1 MPNIPVNYDYIN
13 LYNSQRS
20 PSTVHCQN
28 AALVHF
34 FERYLLQKV
43 ISVFKFEGIPETWAL
58 NYFQYVLFMFGYV
71 AIIDHPDFGVIPQNC
86 SLYGYDVFYQP
97 SHVIIA
103 NPLIKTERYRIG
115 EECELI
121 KLQPDYFGVMDIVT
135 TYADLMALSL
145 ETAGINLLN
154 SKMSYVFMSENKNA
168 AESFKKL
175 YDQFASGNPA
185 VFADKMLFNEDG
197 SPSWQMFTQ
206 NVGQNYI
213 ADKVLDDMKKLED
226 RFNTDVGIPNA
237 NTYKKERLITDEVNA
252 NNFDTQSKV
261 LLWLDTMSRGI
272 EAANNHYGLD
282 LSVEY
287 RYEAQYE
294 QEVYDNERRED
305 ITYRSV
311 SD

>member
-1 MPNIPVNYDYIN
+1 MEPKNYDFIN

-28 AALVHF
+28 AALVRF
-34 FERYLLQKV
+34 FEKYLLQKV
-43 ISVFKFEGIPETWAL
+43 VSVFKFENIPEYWAE
-58 NYFQYVLFMFGYV
+58 NFFQYVLFIWGFV
-71 AIIDHPDFGVIPQNC
+71 AVFDHEDYGIIPQNC

-103 NPLIKTERYRIG
+103 NPLIRTERLRIG
-115 EECELI
+115 EDCELI
-121 KLQPDYFGVMDIVT
+121 KLQPDYCGIMDIVS

-154 SKMSYVFMSENKNA
+154 SKLSYVFMSENKTS

-175 YDQFASGNPA
+175 FDQYASGSPA
-185 VFADKMLFNEDG
+185 VFADKLLFNEDG
-197 SPSWQMFTQ
+197 TPSWQLFMQ

-252 NNFDTQSKV
+252 NNVDTQSKV
-261 LLWLDTMSRGI
+261 MLWLDTMSRGI
-272 EAANNHYGLD
+272 DRVNEHYGLD
-282 LSVEY
+282 LSVSY
-287 RYEAQYE
+287 RYEPEYRE
-294 QEVYDNERRED
+294 EVPYNE
-305 ITYRSV
+305 
-311 SD
+311 

>member
-1 MPNIPVNYDYIN
+1 MEPKNYDFIN

-28 AALVHF
+28 AALVRF
-34 FERYLLQKV
+34 FEKYLLQKV
-43 ISVFKFEGIPETWAL
+43 ISVFKFENIPEYWAE
-58 NYFQYVLFMFGYV
+58 NFFQYVLFIWGFV
-71 AIIDHPDFGVIPQNC
+71 AVFDHKDYGIIPQNC

-103 NPLIKTERYRIG
+103 NPLIRTERLRIG
-115 EECELI
+115 EDCELI
-121 KLQPDYFGVMDIVT
+121 KLQPDYCGIMDIVS

-154 SKMSYVFMSENKNA
+154 SKLSYVFMSENKTS

-175 YDQFASGNPA
+175 FDQYASGSPA
-185 VFADKMLFNEDG
+185 VFADKLLFNEDG
-197 SPSWQMFTQ
+197 TPSWQLFMQ

-252 NNFDTQSKV
+252 NNVDTQSKV
-261 LLWLDTMSRGI
+261 MLWLDTMSRGI
-272 EAANNHYGLD
+272 DRVNEHYGLD
-282 LSVEY
+282 LSVSY
-287 RYEAQYE
+287 RYEPEYRE
-294 QEVYDNERRED
+294 EVPYNE
-305 ITYRSV
+305 
-311 SD
+311 

>member
-1 MPNIPVNYDYIN
+1 MEPKNYDFIN

-28 AALVHF
+28 AALVRF
-34 FERYLLQKV
+34 FEKYLLQKV
-43 ISVFKFEGIPETWAL
+43 ISVFKFENIPEYWAE
-58 NYFQYVLFMFGYV
+58 NFFQYVLFIWGFV
-71 AIIDHPDFGVIPQNC
+71 AVFDHEDYGIIPQNC

-103 NPLIKTERYRIG
+103 NPLIRTERLRIG
-115 EECELI
+115 EDCELI
-121 KLQPDYFGVMDIVT
+121 KLQPDYCGIMDIVS

-154 SKMSYVFMSENKNA
+154 SKLSYVFMSENKTS

-175 YDQFASGNPA
+175 FDQYASGSPA
-185 VFADKMLFNEDG
+185 VFADKLLFNEDG
-197 SPSWQMFTQ
+197 TPSWQLFMQ

-252 NNFDTQSKV
+252 NNVDTQSKV
-261 LLWLDTMSRGI
+261 MLWLDTMSRGI
-272 EAANNHYGLD
+272 ERVNDHYGLD
-282 LSVEY
+282 LSVSY
-287 RYEAQYE
+287 RYEPEYRE
-294 QEVYDNERRED
+294 EVPYNE
-305 ITYRSV
+305 
-311 SD
+311 

>member
-1 MPNIPVNYDYIN
+1 MEPKNYDFIN

-28 AALVHF
+28 AALVRF
-34 FERYLLQKV
+34 FEKYLLQKV
-43 ISVFKFEGIPETWAL
+43 ISVFQFENIPEYWAE
-58 NYFQYVLFMFGYV
+58 NFFQYVLFIWGFV
-71 AIIDHPDFGVIPQNC
+71 AVFDHEDYGIIPQNC

-97 SHVIIA
+97 SHVVIA
-103 NPLIKTERYRIG
+103 NPLIKTERLRIG
-115 EECELI
+115 EDCELI
-121 KLQPDYFGVMDIVT
+121 KLQPDYCGIMDIVS

-154 SKMSYVFMSENKNA
+154 SKLSYVFMSENKTS

-175 YDQFASGNPA
+175 FDQYASGSPA
-185 VFADKMLFNEDG
+185 VFADKLLFNEDG
-197 SPSWQMFTQ
+197 TPSWQLFMQ

-252 NNFDTQSKV
+252 NNVDTQSKV
-261 LLWLDTMSRGI
+261 MLWLDTMSRGI
-272 EAANNHYGLD
+272 ERVNDHYGLN
-282 LSVEY
+282 LSVSY
-287 RYEAQYE
+287 RYEPEYRE
-294 QEVYDNERRED
+294 EVPYNE
-305 ITYRSV
+305 
-311 SD
+311 

>member
-1 MPNIPVNYDYIN
+1 MEPKNYDFIN

-28 AALVHF
+28 AALVRF
-34 FERYLLQKV
+34 FEKYLLQKV
-43 ISVFKFEGIPETWAL
+43 ISVFKFENIPEYWAE
-58 NYFQYVLFMFGYV
+58 NFFQYVLFIWGFVTVFEHEDYG
-71 AIIDHPDFGVIPQNC
+71 IIPQNC

-103 NPLIKTERYRIG
+103 NPLIRTERLRIG
-115 EECELI
+115 EDCELI
-121 KLQPDYFGVMDIVT
+121 KLQPDYCGIMDIVS

-154 SKMSYVFMSENKNA
+154 SKLSYVFMSENKTS

-175 YDQFASGNPA
+175 FDQYASGSPA
-185 VFADKMLFNEDG
+185 VFADKLLFNEDG
-197 SPSWQMFTQ
+197 SPSWQLFMQ

-252 NNFDTQSKV
+252 NNVDTQSKV
-261 LLWLDTMSRGI
+261 MLWLDTMSRGI
-272 EAANNHYGLD
+272 ERVNDHYGLD
-282 LSVEY
+282 LSVSY
-287 RYEAQYE
+287 RYEPEYRE
-294 QEVYDNERRED
+294 EVPYNE
-305 ITYRSV
+305 
-311 SD
+311 

>member
-1 MPNIPVNYDYIN
+1 MEPKNYDFIN

-28 AALVHF
+28 AALVRF
-34 FERYLLQKV
+34 FEKYLLQKV
-43 ISVFKFEGIPETWAL
+43 ISVFKFENIPEYWAE
-58 NYFQYVLFMFGYV
+58 NFFQYVLFIWGFVTVFEHEDYG
-71 AIIDHPDFGVIPQNC
+71 IIPQNC

-103 NPLIKTERYRIG
+103 NPLIRTERLRIG
-115 EECELI
+115 EDCELI
-121 KLQPDYFGVMDIVT
+121 KLQPDYCGIMDIVS

-154 SKMSYVFMSENKNA
+154 SKLSYVFMSENKTS

-175 YDQFASGNPA
+175 FDQYASGSPA
-185 VFADKMLFNEDG
+185 VFADKLLFNEDG
-197 SPSWQMFTQ
+197 SPSWQLFMQ

-252 NNFDTQSKV
+252 NNVDTQSKV
-261 LLWLDTMSRGI
+261 MLWLDTMSRGI
-272 EAANNHYGLD
+272 ERVNEHYGLD
-282 LSVEY
+282 LSVSY
-287 RYEAQYE
+287 RYEPEYRE
-294 QEVYDNERRED
+294 EVPYNE
-305 ITYRSV
+305 
-311 SD
+311 

>member
-1 MPNIPVNYDYIN
+1 MEPKNYDFIN

-28 AALVHF
+28 AALVRF
-34 FERYLLQKV
+34 FEKYLLQKV
-43 ISVFKFEGIPETWAL
+43 VSVFKFENIPEYWAE
-58 NYFQYVLFMFGYV
+58 NFFQYVLFIWGYV
-71 AIIDHPDFGVIPQNC
+71 AVFDHKDYGIIPQNC

-103 NPLIKTERYRIG
+103 NPLIRTERLRIG
-115 EECELI
+115 EDCELI
-121 KLQPDYFGVMDIVT
+121 KLQPDYCGIMDIVS

-154 SKMSYVFMSENKNA
+154 SKLSYVFMSENKTS

-175 YDQFASGNPA
+175 FDQYASGSPA
-185 VFADKMLFNEDG
+185 VFADKLLFNEDG
-197 SPSWQMFTQ
+197 TPSWQLFMQ

-252 NNFDTQSKV
+252 NNVDTQSKV
-261 LLWLDTMSRGI
+261 MLWLDTMSRGI
-272 EAANNHYGLD
+272 ERVNDHYGLD
-282 LSVEY
+282 LSVSY
-287 RYEAQYE
+287 RYEPEYRE
-294 QEVYDNERRED
+294 EVPYNE
-305 ITYRSV
+305 
-311 SD
+311 